1 MYLKDQQKFSE
12 YYMYIIIFVFVL
24 VQILLECVHNFI
36 IF

>member
-12 YYMYIIIFVFVL
+12 YYMYIIIFVLVL
-24 VQILLECVHNFI
+24 VHILLECVHNFI